1 MEEFRPWVLM
11 FKACLPIHKAIM
23 QNFQM
28 NMYFGPVPLNSHCLK
43 NIFERPWRA
52 SFKAL
57 VTFSEQ
63 IEGEKSDLGFLDS

>member
-1 MEEFRPWVLM
+1 
-11 FKACLPIHKAIM
+11 M